1 MQNFI
6 GRRLTGVLALFLA
19 VGLVGCAG
27 KVDQETFDQEIS
39 DLRSTLDDHDSQ
51 ISDNASSIED
61 LEGRVSD
68 LESDLQDLRNNFQAR
83 ISELEEG
90 LRFTMPVHFEFDES
104 QIRSVDRPL
113 LDRFASVVTEHYS
126 GATLTVEGFAD
137 PAGSDA
143 YNDQLSLERARAVKQ
158 YLVDNGDLNGD
169 RIRTVGYG
177 EADDRLVSQEQGPG
191 QQGLENRRVTF
202 VVEWGGQG
210 QGG

>member
-1 MQNFI
+1 MQNLI
-6 GRRLTGVLALFLA
+6 GRRMTGVLAAFLA

-39 DLRSTLDDHDSQ
+39 DIRSTLDDHDGR
-51 ISDNASSIED
+51 ISDNASAIED

-68 LESDLQDLRNNFQAR
+68 LESDLEDMRNNFQAR
-83 ISELEEG
+83 ITELEKG
-90 LRFTMPVHFEFDES
+90 LRFAMPVHFEFDKS

-113 LDRFASVVTEHYS
+113 LDRFASVVKEHYS
-126 GATLTVEGFAD
+126 GATVTVEGFAD

-143 YNDQLSLERARAVKQ
+143 YNDQLSTKRARAVKQ
-158 YLVDNGDLNGD
+158 YLVNNGGLSGD
-169 RIRTVGYG
+169 KIRAVGYG
-177 EADDRLVSQEQGPG
+177 EADDRLVSQRQGPG

-202 VVEWGGQG
+202 VVEWGGQ

>member
-6 GRRLTGVLALFLA
+6 GRRLTGMLALFLA

-39 DLRSTLDDHDSQ
+39 DLRSTLDDHDTR

-68 LESDLQDLRNNFQAR
+68 LESDLQDLRDNFQAR

-90 LRFTMPVHFEFDES
+90 LRFTMPVHFEFDQA

-113 LDRFASVVTEHYS
+113 LDRFASVVQEHYS
-126 GATLTVEGFAD
+126 GATLTVEGFTD

-143 YNDQLSLERARAVKQ
+143 YNDQLSMERARAVKQ
-158 YLVDNGDLNGD
+158 YLVDNGGLNGD

-177 EADDRLVSQEQGPG
+177 EADSRLVSDERGPG